1 MASNVLTVN
10 NEPKYTKACLFR
22 HFNMVSNIYH
32 DPNYNFLLNRM
43 AKYGSCP
50 QDIVVVMANTRVMSG
65 VSLHLTK
72 NGCFSDTMKI
82 SKWPSI
88 LALAVI

>member
-1 MASNVLTVN
+1 M
-10 NEPKYTKACLFR
+10 YTKVCLVR
-22 HFNMVSNIYH
+22 HFNMASNMIDH
-32 DPNYNFLLNRM
+32 DPNYNFPLNRM

-72 NGCFSDTMKI
+72 KGCFSENFEV
-82 SKWPSI
+82 
-88 LALAVI
+88 A